1 MGEEW
6 IEIAPLWKPRRDGSR
21 LLCKGTVQVD
31 LKAGEKVL
39 LMRNDYATD
48 ENRQPQYRL
57 MVVRNNPNVPFE
69 ENICLHCGEKMD
81 PLEIENGDSYHS
93 QCHDQ
98 VRKEVEEE
106 KEEEARLNPHG
117 MG

>member
-6 IEIAPLWKPRRDGSR
+6 IEVAPLWKPRTEGSR
-21 LLCKGTVQVD
+21 FLCKGTVQVD

-57 MVVRNNPNVPFE
+57 MIVRE
-69 ENICLHCGEKMD
+69 DGEKHIDIETGEPID
-81 PLEIENGDSYHS
+81 PQSQDDYQEMIED
-93 QCHDQ
+93 
-98 VRKEVEEE
+98 REEE
-106 KEEEARLNPHG
+106 SRLNPHG